1 MGVEPFLR
9 AFLDGDVD
17 AAKFRH
23 ADHVRAGFEV
33 LRHHEFPDAAAAF
46 ARALKQI
53 AAHIGAPGK
62 YHETITLAFLSL
74 IAERQALGTHPD
86 FESFAAANPDLM
98 ETSILKRWYTPKRL
112 TSDIARRTFVLPDIS
127 R

>member
-1 MGVEPFLR
+1 MGVELFLR

-17 AAKFRH
+17 ATKFRH

-33 LRHHEFPDAAAAF
+33 LRHHEFPEAAAAF
-46 ARALKQI
+46 TRALKQI
-53 AAHIGAPGK
+53 AARAGVPGK

-74 IAERQALGTHPD
+74 IAERQATEAHPD

-98 ETSILKRWYTPKRL
+98 ETSVLKLWYAPERL
-112 TSDIARRTFVLPDIS
+112 MSDVARRTFVLPD
-127 R
+127 RQR